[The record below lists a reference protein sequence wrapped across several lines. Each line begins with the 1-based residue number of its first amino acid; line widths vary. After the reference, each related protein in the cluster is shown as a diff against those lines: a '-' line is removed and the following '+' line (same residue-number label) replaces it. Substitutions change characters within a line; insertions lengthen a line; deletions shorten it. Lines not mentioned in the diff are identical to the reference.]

1 MILLTFLKKKKKEPS
16 NLLLLMFLSR
26 AMSRKIHKNFQ
37 VSEFSSGKATFTDV
51 INSFISHPR
60 SFVLFCFVSLSLSL
74 FAFEG
79 RKAVSFQK
87 RQKKITLDLPT

>member
-60 SFVLFCFVSLSLSL
+60 SFFCFVLFLSL
-74 FAFEG
+74 FPSLPLKGETLFP
-79 RKAVSFQK
+79 FK
-87 RQKKITLDLPT
+87 RDKKITLDLPT

>member
-51 INSFISHPR
+51 INSFISHPL
-60 SFVLFCFVSLSLSL
+60 SFFVLFCFSLSFPLCL
-74 FAFEG
+74 
-79 RKAVSFQK
+79 
-87 RQKKITLDLPT
+87 